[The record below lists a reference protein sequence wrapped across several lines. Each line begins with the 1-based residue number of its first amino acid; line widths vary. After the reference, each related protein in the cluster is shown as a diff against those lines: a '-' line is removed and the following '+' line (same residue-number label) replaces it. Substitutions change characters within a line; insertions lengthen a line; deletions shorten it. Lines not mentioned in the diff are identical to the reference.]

1 MTLEIYTPDNRG
13 RRKIAVYRLPELVA
27 DLRNTDCTL
36 QQLGEKYGVT
46 RERIRQLEK
55 KWGID
60 GTKRRKQRTQKIVQ
74 SRVKHDRFGD
84 AYNAV
89 WKEAESRGLR
99 VAAWADRYGIVKKS
113 ALFINARRCWISHAA
128 APRSTGGKRLYWYL
142 IGYTNQPRRD
152 GTRIFV
158 CDYNEERSFYIFML
172 GMPLPRYLPVIPTA
186 RAPNRKSP
194 MNDYSQFKNAWH
206 LLGDCHE
213 PK

>member
-1 MTLEIYTPDNRG
+1 MTFEIYTPDNLG
-13 RRKIAVYRLPELVA
+13 RRKIAADQVPQLVA
-27 DLRNTDCTL
+27 DLHNTDCTL
-36 QQLGEKYGVT
+36 EQLGAKYGVT

-74 SRVKHDRFGD
+74 SRVQHDRFGD

-89 WKEAESRGLR
+89 WKEAESRGFK

-113 ALFINARRCWISHAA
+113 ALFINARRCWISHIA
-128 APRSTGGKRLYWYL
+128 APVSTGGKRLYWHVT
-142 IGYTNQPRRD
+142 GYNSSVVQ
-152 GTRIFV
+152 GTRIIV
-158 CDYNEERSFYIFML
+158 CDHNEERSFYIFML
-172 GMPLPRYLPVIPTA
+172 GEIVPMYIPATPTV
-186 RAPNRKSP
+186 RAPNVKTP